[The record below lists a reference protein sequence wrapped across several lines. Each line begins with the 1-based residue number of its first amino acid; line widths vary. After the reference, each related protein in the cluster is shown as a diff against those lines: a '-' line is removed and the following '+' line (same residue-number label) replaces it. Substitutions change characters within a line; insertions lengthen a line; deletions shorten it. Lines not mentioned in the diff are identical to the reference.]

1 MCFTYRPLT
10 PGVMLRDGAVFN
22 KKLEENHMLRI
33 LVISL
38 SRVFIGTLII
48 RSDNE
53 EITRALRKLE
63 GSLPCSHCSLP
74 VPILSLMNS
83 IHTIQ
88 SYFPQVR
95 VVIIFPSTSRF
106 FGSWD
111 SSVSIVSEYG
121 QDDWAI
127 GFRSPAETKH
137 FSSDLCPDRLW
148 GPTSLLYKGY
158 RRSFPG
164 GKARQG
170 RDADH
175 SPPSSVEVKSEK
187 ELYLLSPQAPPWR
200 VVGLF

>member
-22 KKLEENHMLRI
+22 KKLEENYVLRL

-38 SRVFIGTLII
+38 SRVCIGTLII

-74 VPILSLMNS
+74 VPILSQMNS
-83 IHTIQ
+83 IHNIQ

-95 VVIIFPSTSRF
+95 VVIIFPSTSRL
-106 FGSWD
+106 FGSRNI
-111 SSVSIVSEYG
+111 SLSIVSEYG

-127 GFRSPAETKH
+127 GFRSPAETKD

-148 GPTSLLYKGY
+148 GPTSLLYKGN
-158 RRSFPG
+158 RRPFPG

-175 SPPSSVEVKSEK
+175 SPPSSAEVKSE
-187 ELYLLSPQAPPWR
+187 ELMLLSPQAPPWR